1 MTCTSLESTTLLED
15 KCYLNYINGSFTLW
29 TRLQATSQTSLTI
42 LIDLVNPT
50 NNTYSATAT
59 VQSRGVVYASA
70 LPSYLTILST
80 SYITATSSS
89 AFLMNSPKEAGL
101 MATYI
106 FKISPMTSFSPNNL
120 GVEFPSNF
128 YIKS

>member
-1 MTCTSLESTTLLED
+1 MTCTSLESTTLLEN

-29 TRLQATSQTSLTI
+29 TKLQATSQTSLTI

-89 AFLMNSPKEAGL
+89 VFLMNSPK
-101 MATYI
+101 
-106 FKISPMTSFSPNNL
+106 
-120 GVEFPSNF
+120 
-128 YIKS
+128 